1 MIRTNHARAYGAL
14 CMAAATLPLA
24 NHLNFATW
32 ETVLVAF
39 LVGLGAF
46 LLTAIVPRGP
56 VRHEP
61 IEG

>member
-1 MIRTNHARAYGAL
+1 MIRTNHVRAYGAL

-24 NHLNFATW
+24 THLNFATW

-46 LLTAIVPRGP
+46 LLTAIVPR
-56 VRHEP
+56 RER
-61 IEG
+61 